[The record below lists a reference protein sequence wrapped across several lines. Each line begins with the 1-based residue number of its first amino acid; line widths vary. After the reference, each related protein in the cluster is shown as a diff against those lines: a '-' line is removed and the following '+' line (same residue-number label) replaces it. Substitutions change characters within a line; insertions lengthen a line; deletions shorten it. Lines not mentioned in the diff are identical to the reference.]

1 MVTYYGILAGLNVQ
15 SVGVEG
21 VMIDEVPTNIQWMIV
36 LYPRSIEVGTNKVLN
51 ENWTL
56 AETFP
61 GWVDWGNGDVL
72 VYRRNEE

>member
-1 MVTYYGILAGLNVQ
+1 
-15 SVGVEG
+15 
-21 VMIDEVPTNIQWMIV
+21 MIDEVPTNIQWMIV

-72 VYRRNEE
+72 VYRRIANADRSKE